1 MVTPV
6 LWVLG
11 SYIVIVGWLTSL
23 ALGHHS
29 RSGGGPNDSG
39 FGFGN
44 AFGTVPGQMGT
55 CTWPG
60 DGFQSSACAD
70 QFAIIRSIKDKRT
83 MNFLMLDLKKFARR
97 SLDEEYIL

>member
-1 MVTPV
+1 
-6 LWVLG
+6 
-11 SYIVIVGWLTSL
+11 
-23 ALGHHS
+23 
-29 RSGGGPNDSG
+29 
-39 FGFGN
+39 
-44 AFGTVPGQMGT
+44 MGT